1 MTGHRIIKN
10 LTKRGNTVLGIGA
23 YSAALSASN
32 GVDAIKVGT
41 NIDDPWIDFKQ
52 LVVDELTTNAHLP
65 NIKSFY
71 SDSNSEFYVCVME
84 RLQPAP
90 HNSEYTEIIDACSN
104 YVSGSVT
111 KKDFISLVPKNSSIV
126 PSRKELLAALN
137 LIKKYTTHICGDDF
151 NDDSEDRMLDMHHG
165 NFMLRDEVL
174 VITDPWCNVCMDDV
188 ADLTIWADEQ
198 HIDY

>member
-32 GVDAIKVGT
+32 GTDAIKVGT

-52 LVVDELTTNAHLP
+52 LVVDELTTNTHLP

-84 RLQPAP
+84 RLQPVP
-90 HNSEYTEIIDACSN
+90 LTSEYTEIMDACTN

-111 KKDFISLVPKNSSIV
+111 KKDFISLVPKNSAIV

-137 LIKKYTTHICGDDF
+137 LIKEHTTHICGDDF

-174 VITDPWCNVCMDDV
+174 VITDPWCNVCMEDV

>member
-32 GVDAIKVGT
+32 GIDAIKVGT

-52 LVVDELTTNAHLP
+52 LVVDELATNAHLP

-84 RLQPAP
+84 RLQPAL

-104 YVSGSVT
+104 YVSGYVT
-111 KKDFISLVPKNSSIV
+111 KKDFISLVPKNSAIV

-137 LIKKYTTHICGDDF
+137 LIKKYTTHICGDYLD
-151 NDDSEDRMLDMHHG
+151 DDSEDRMLDMHHG
-165 NFMLRDEVL
+165 NFMLRDGVL
-174 VITDPWCNVCMDDV
+174 VITDPWCNVCMEDV
-188 ADLTIWADEQ
+188 VDLTIWADEQ
-198 HIDY
+198 NIDY

>member
-32 GVDAIKVGT
+32 GIDAIKVGT

-52 LVVDELTTNAHLP
+52 LVVDELATNAHLP

-104 YVSGSVT
+104 YVSGYVT
-111 KKDFISLVPKNSSIV
+111 KKDFISLVPKNSAIV

-137 LIKKYTTHICGDDF
+137 LIKKYTTHICGDYLD
-151 NDDSEDRMLDMHHG
+151 DDSEDRMLDMHHE
-165 NFMLRDEVL
+165 NFRLRDEVL
-174 VITDPWCNVCMDDV
+174 VITDPWCNVCMEDV
-188 ADLTIWADEQ
+188 ADLTIWADQ
-198 HIDY
+198 QNIDY